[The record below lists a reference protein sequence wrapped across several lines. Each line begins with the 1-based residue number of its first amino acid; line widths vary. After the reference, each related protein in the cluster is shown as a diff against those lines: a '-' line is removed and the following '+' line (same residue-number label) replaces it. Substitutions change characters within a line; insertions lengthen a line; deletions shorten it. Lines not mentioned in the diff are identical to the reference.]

1 MSNTNNTN
9 IANTNKNYTES
20 FEKEYKKRKK
30 SVIFA
35 YYLCLMMSGF
45 GLHKFYLGDKIQG
58 FKFVA
63 LYWLGLVVFAAGFGL
78 MEAGQFT
85 FGASIFVMGMGALVV
100 FGVWWVV
107 DIVTLYFQTRRKN
120 EIIKQQIMSHQS

>member
-1 MSNTNNTN
+1 MSNSVNSY
-9 IANTNKNYTES
+9 AES
-20 FEKEYKKRKK
+20 IDQNEIYCIEKEYKKRKK

-45 GLHKFYLGDKIQG
+45 GLHKFYLGDKVQG

-63 LYWLGLVVFAAGFGL
+63 LYWVGLFVFIAGFGL

-85 FGASIFVMGMGALVV
+85 FGASIFVMGLGALAV
-100 FGVWWVV
+100 FGVWWIL
-107 DIVTLYFQTRRKN
+107 DIITLYYQTRRKN
-120 EIIKQQIMSHQS
+120 ELIKKQILSHQ